1 MALADLR
8 TENSNVR
15 SMWQTWVKQLVANYS
30 SMAQSLLTHC
40 TAKSS
45 IVDGLRIDSSA
56 EIETSFFQPFLSAAG
71 VYGVGEVDNGDPK
84 YVCPY
89 QNYIDGVLNYPA

>member
-1 MALADLR
+1 MGQTARSKLLKYGPA
-8 TENSNVR
+8 TINPFSANSY
-15 SMWQTWVKQLVANYS
+15 T
-30 SMAQSLLTHC
+30 
-40 TAKSS
+40 
-45 IVDGLRIDSSA
+45 VDGLRIDSSA
-56 EIETSFFQPFLSAAG
+56 EIEASFFQPFLSAAG